1 MKNSRKRTLSALMA
15 MLMLF
20 SLLPMSAAALTNA
33 NNSDGLF
40 CLVEDFEAQSEGNVD
55 WDSFTIDSS
64 TKIQQ
69 HWQGTEEYSY
79 VTNEIASDNGSRVL
93 KSTASKTHVLDDG
106 TTVLDGTF
114 GGVFTVKFPDIVA
127 KGGVWELSFDYKQS
141 DLSSD
146 YTYLLS
152 AFGNLGGYYKP
163 CYNKIGYG
171 SSYTQYS
178 VSPLLTDWVRITHV
192 VDFNAGTYTLKA
204 KALNVDG
211 ADWVTLDGSEN
222 LTSKV
227 MTSAT
232 TITEWN
238 LYSLYVSR
246 GSQSDPKN
254 DSTTGVN
261 LINASCYY
269 DNIRVEQVAA
279 KKIDPEVTSSV
290 ADGTAGVALDS
301 ELTLS
306 FNQAMQAD
314 TLSGIT
320 LKEKAT
326 GASVAVQVKSDDT
339 KTVTVAPTDILK
351 GLTEYEL
358 TVPATV
364 KTKDGQNMTETSF
377 SFATTALPEFYLHE
391 NFNTMGNLINAG
403 QVGDYFNKVSK
414 GGKDF
419 RFLLVKTQETGSNQ
433 VWLYDTASYNS
444 SYTNENFR
452 VQVTSENGQL
462 KIVNSGVQN
471 SKNHFLRIEY
481 PGAADVS
488 KDTAVN
494 TKASISTIEKVKMDV
509 TSDKWNNFMFY
520 TSDGA
525 TSVMGY
531 SGLKISDAA
540 GYNGTEKTIGTFDG
554 KKHTLEVVT
563 DYQANKKWAYWDGV
577 KTEVIDIAANKS
589 TNGKLNFYIY
599 DTTEET
605 LYLDNLSVSELA
617 RPEVQE
623 IGTVK
628 SGNSL
633 VLTFNTP
640 IEAIPEGLT
649 VKDSSGN
656 AVNGNWTADA
666 TKSKW
671 TFSGTLT
678 TGSYTVTVPTTVTS
692 LDGVSPLEEKTATFA
707 VAADVKDIT
716 ADYKILDVNGAE
728 LTALPASGSINITA
742 DVRNNS
748 GEAKTPFIGAAL
760 YDSEGK
766 LLRLAYSN
774 ETIPAIG
781 KVINFKVSAEGAAK
795 LKIFTW
801 SDLTGLQPLAESK
814 TIEN

>member
-20 SLLPMSAAALTNA
+20 SLLPMSAAALTKGENA
-33 NNSDGLF
+33 DGLF
-40 CLVEDFEAQSEGNVD
+40 CMEETFESLTEGTLDFD
-55 WDSFTIDSS
+55 KL
-64 TKIQQ
+64 KI
-69 HWQGTEEYSY
+69 
-79 VTNEIASDNGSRVL
+79 DNGCYIAKHWDYDNSYMDWQLVNENGNMVL
-93 KSTASKTHVLDDG
+93 KSKAQTKTVDEA
-106 TTVLDGTF
+106 TELDGTH
-114 GGVFTVKFPDIVA
+114 GGCFIVNFPDIKA
-127 KGGVWELSFDYKQS
+127 QGGVWELSFDYKQAGIDS
-141 DLSSD
+141 YYDSANF
-146 YTYLLS
+146 S
-152 AFGNLGGYYKP
+152 AFGGFNKYMLRTNKLG
-163 CYNKIGYG
+163 NNFNGYG
-171 SSYTQYS
+171 EYANS
-178 VSPLLTDWVRITHV
+178 LDLTNWVRITTVFAFNNDKIVLKELDLSDSSAEWV
-192 VDFNAGTYTLKA
+192 VLDDAKQLSAYITDSTLK
-204 KALNVDG
+204 
-211 ADWVTLDGSEN
+211 S
-222 LTSKV
+222 
-227 MTSAT
+227 
-232 TITEWN
+232 WN
-238 LYSLYVSR
+238 LSQLYA
-246 GSQSDPKN
+246 KN
-254 DSTTGVN
+254 DAVKD
-261 LINASCYY
+261 ASCYY

-364 KTKDGQNMTETSF
+364 KTKDGQNVTEKSF
-377 SFATTALPEFYLHE
+377 SFATTALPSFYLHE
-391 NFNTMGNLINAG
+391 NFNTMGNLTNAG
-403 QVGDYFNKVSK
+403 QVGDYFNKVSQ

-433 VWLYDTASYNS
+433 VWLYDTASYNN

-471 SKNHFLRIEY
+471 SKYHFLRIEY
-481 PGAADVS
+481 PGAAGVS

-494 TKASISTIEKVKMDV
+494 TKASISTIEKVKLDA
-509 TSDKWNNFMFY
+509 TSDEWNNFMFY

-540 GYNGTEKTIGTFDG
+540 GYNGTEKTIAPFDG

-577 KTEVIDIAANKS
+577 KTDVINIAANKS

-599 DTTEET
+599 DATEET

-640 IEAIPEGLT
+640 IEAIPEGLV
-649 VKDSSGN
+649 VKDSTGN
-656 AVNGNWTADA
+656 AVTGGWTADA

-671 TFSGTLT
+671 TFSGTLAID
-678 TGSYTVTVPTTVTS
+678 SYTVTVPKTVTS
-692 LDGVSPLEEKTATFA
+692 LDGVSPLEEKTASFT
-707 VAADVKDIT
+707 VAESVKDIT
-716 ADYKILDVNGAE
+716 ASYKILDVNGAE

-748 GEAKTPFIGAAL
+748 GAEKTPFIGVAL
-760 YDSEGK
+760 YDAEGK